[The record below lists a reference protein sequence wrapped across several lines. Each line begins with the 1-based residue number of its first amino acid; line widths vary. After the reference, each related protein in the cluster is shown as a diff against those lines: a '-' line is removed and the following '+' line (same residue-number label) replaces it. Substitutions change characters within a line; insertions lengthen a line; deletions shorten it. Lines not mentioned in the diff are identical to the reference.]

1 MKCLVNVGQSR
12 AILHLQSKGQ
22 IEPSSN
28 EKLHNRV
35 GFPSCEPG
43 PDQLS
48 MSLLQER
55 TVAGHYQQGLSYM
68 CSDSLCTI
76 NLMKYRNTVGQNVL
90 LYLSESFKTRLM
102 NIGGTICGLGF
113 GTESIRGSELTIS
126 IHLSLLPD
134 SMSIVMSCLRLL
146 LYVFPAMMDKD
157 TLSS

>member
-1 MKCLVNVGQSR
+1 
-12 AILHLQSKGQ
+12 
-22 IEPSSN
+22 
-28 EKLHNRV
+28 
-35 GFPSCEPG
+35 
-43 PDQLS
+43 
-48 MSLLQER
+48 
-55 TVAGHYQQGLSYM
+55 M